1 MLLGVDAGSVAV
13 SLALLAGSRGL
24 VAWRY
29 AFHQGR
35 IRETLAGLL
44 QELSLAEPVVM
55 ACTAPGLLEGARVH
69 DGQLCQIAAARR
81 FHGKPAGLLVVGGE
95 RFALFHFQED
105 GGFRS
110 LRTNS
115 SCAAGTGSFLDQQAR
130 RLGLAGSAEL
140 AERAQASRGSPPV
153 IASRCSVFAK
163 TDLSH
168 AQASG
173 YSLEAICDG
182 LCLGLARNIADTVG
196 TGLRPPVVFAGGV
209 ARNPAVRRHLETLLG
224 CPLACDEQ
232 AHLYGAIGACL
243 LELEQEKPGEAGRP
257 VVVPAPSGR
266 RYFHAPLSLRLSSY
280 PDFGD
285 SQAGNFVP
293 RVVSGGPAV
302 EVELFQRPGSAGWNP
317 DGQGVLGVDIG
328 STSTKAVLVAPDRRV
343 LAGFYTRTAGRP
355 LLAVRAILE
364 ALAENLGEPR
374 LAAVGTTGAGRRF
387 VGQVIGADVMLNE
400 ITAHARAAVELEP
413 ATDTII
419 EIGGQD
425 SKFTTL
431 RDGQVTFAQ
440 MNTVCAA
447 GTGSF
452 LEEQAARLGVGLAE
466 YSRLAEGRPAPLASD
481 RCTVFMERD
490 INHLLADKYAVEE
503 ILAAAL
509 HSVCENYLLKV
520 ASTALI
526 GEAVCFQGATARNR
540 ALAAVFERR
549 LDRPI
554 YVSRYCHL
562 TGALGVALSLLES
575 PPEASRFRGIGLFRE
590 DIPVTGE
597 TCGLCSNHCRLSLAR
612 VQGSTVAFG
621 FQCGRDYQT
630 RHFVRRSTPGLNL
643 LEARAE
649 AVRAGTAKRARSG
662 PTPAPAKPAG
672 PLIGLPAALHLAEDL
687 KLWEAFF
694 SELGLP
700 TVASQADAQVVADGK
715 EVAGAEFCAPVA
727 ALHGHVRRLC
737 CDAVFLPVYLET
749 RRGEEDGRSPRAYC
763 YYTQFAPTVVSL
775 SRALHPGRPCLLP
788 LVDPARPR
796 RTAREL
802 HQVLAPLAP
811 QERGRGL
818 PPRAGGRP
826 LTLRRVAAAYRRACA
841 LQDRRREAL
850 RGKPADG
857 GLRVVLL
864 GRPYVVLDPA
874 MNKGIPDLFASL
886 GVRALFQDML
896 PAATGRSPQVRK
908 LLRELRPL
916 RRAFPWHYAGRI
928 LEAAAVAARTPG
940 LYPVF
945 LTSFK
950 CSPDSFLLEYFKRLL
965 DAHRKPYLVLQ
976 IDEHAS
982 NVGYETRIE
991 AGLHSFR
998 NHFAAVGRHAAAGG
1012 HSATEEA
1019 PVAEAAT
1026 AGAAGPGPP
1035 AAGALCACLPPVER
1049 RLAGRTLLLPN
1060 WDPLSLPLVA
1070 AALRRAGIDARVLEE
1085 EELLIRRA
1093 MRWNT
1098 GQCLPLN
1105 AIAEEA
1111 VQYVERHALDPTRT
1125 VLWLPRSTWT
1135 CNIPM
1140 FPHYIR
1146 SLLEHYGAAASGL
1159 SVYAGSLFHDDLAPA
1174 AALDTALAYCFGG
1187 LLRTLGC
1194 RIRPY
1199 EREAGQ
1205 TDRLLEESQRLFL
1218 EVFAGHHPR
1227 ERILAEV
1234 LERFEAVPCHSSE
1247 RRPQVAIFGDLYVR
1261 TNEVFNQ
1268 DLTRAVEQAGG
1279 EVVATPY
1286 SDYLRIVAESFFR
1299 KTLRDAHLL
1308 EWLRMQLLLAVGEAV
1323 ERRFG
1328 PAYARWVC
1336 PPSSFRNPK
1345 IEEDLARFH
1354 VKLEASGESYDNVLK
1369 ILHLKREFPDIALFV
1384 QASPAFCC
1392 PSLVTEAM
1400 GEHIERVTGVP
1411 VVSLTYDGT
1420 GTPQNDR
1427 ILPYLKYPRRG
1438 EPVPCRSCPQRAGR
1452 L

>member
-1 MLLGVDAGSVAV
+1 MMLLGVDAGSAAA
-13 SLALLAGSRGL
+13 SLALLEPPSRL

-44 QELSLAEPVVM
+44 EEMRLDEPVLT
-55 ACTAPGLLEGARVH
+55 ACTTPGLLEGALLC
-69 DGQLCQIAAARR
+69 DGQLCQIAAARH
-81 FHGKPAGLLVVGGE
+81 FHGRPAGLLVVGAE
-95 RFALFHFQED
+95 RFTLFHFQED
-105 GGFRS
+105 GSFRS

-140 AERAQASRGSPPV
+140 AERAQASRGSPPL

-209 ARNPAVRRHLETLLG
+209 ARNPAVRRHLERLLG
-224 CPLACDEQ
+224 CELACDEHP
-232 AHLYGAIGACL
+232 HLYGAIGACL
-243 LELEQEKPGEAGRP
+243 LSLGREREAEARRP
-257 VVVPAPSGR
+257 AVAPAACGK
-266 RYFHAPLSLRLSSY
+266 RYFHAPLRLSLSSY

-285 SQAGNFVP
+285 ARAAEFVP
-293 RVVSGGPAV
+293 REVQGGPAV
-302 EVELFQRPGSAGWNP
+302 EVELFRRDGW
-317 DGQGVLGVDIG
+317 DGACVLGLDVG
-328 STSTKAVLVAPDRRV
+328 STSTKAALVAPDHRL

-355 LLAVRAILE
+355 LVAVRAILE
-364 ALAENLGEPR
+364 ALAENLAEPK

-387 VGQVIGADVMLNE
+387 VGQVIGADAMLNE
-400 ITAHARAAVELEP
+400 ITAHAHAAVQLQP

-425 SKFTTL
+425 SKFTAL
-431 RDGQVTFAQ
+431 RDGRVTFAR

-452 LEEQAARLGVGLAE
+452 LEEQAARLGVSLSDYA
-466 YSRLAEGRPAPLASD
+466 RLAEGRPAPLASD

-490 INHLLADKYAVEE
+490 LNHLLAEKFEVEE

-520 ASTALI
+520 ASAALI
-526 GEAVCFQGATARNR
+526 GQAVCFQGATARNR
-540 ALAAVFERR
+540 ALVAVFERR
-549 LDRPI
+549 LGRPI

-575 PPEASRFRGIGLFRE
+575 PPEASRFRGIGLYRE
-590 DIPVTGE
+590 EIPVSGE
-597 TCGLCSNHCRLSLAR
+597 ICGLCANHCRLSLAR

-630 RHFVRRSTPGLNL
+630 QRFVRRSVPGLDL
-643 LEARAE
+643 KEARAD
-649 AVRAGTAKRARSG
+649 ALRAFTAPGRAQAAHCAPQMARCAAPVIG
-662 PTPAPAKPAG
+662 LHPTPCV
-672 PLIGLPAALHLAEDL
+672 GLPAALHLAEEL
-687 KLWEAFF
+687 PLWESFF
-694 SELGLP
+694 AELGLP
-700 TVASQADAQVVADGK
+700 TVAGKTEAQALAAGK
-715 EVAGAEFCAPVA
+715 EAAGAEFCAPVA
-727 ALHGHVRRLC
+727 ALHGQVRRLS
-737 CDAVFLPVYLET
+737 CDAVFLPVYLEAGGG
-749 RRGEEDGRSPRAYC
+749 RGTGRLPRACC

-775 SRALHPGRPCLLP
+775 SPAAGPQRPCLLP

-802 HQVLAPLAP
+802 HQVLAPLAS
-811 QERGRGL
+811 
-818 PPRAGGRP
+818 RAGGRA
-826 LTLRRVAAAYRRACA
+826 LTVRRVAAAYRRALA
-841 LQDRRREAL
+841 RQDLRRRAL
-850 RGKPADG
+850 RAQRRSCAPPAG
-857 GLRVVLL
+857 GMPAQAGEVQVEVVLL

-874 MNKGIPDLFASL
+874 MNKGIPELFASL
-886 GVRALFQDML
+886 GVRALYQDML
-896 PAATGRSPQVRK
+896 PAAATDSRRVRK

-916 RRAFPWHYAGRI
+916 RKAFPWYHAQRI
-928 LEAAAVAARTPG
+928 LEAAAAAARTPG
-940 LYPVF
+940 LYPVL

-950 CSPDSFLLEYFKRLL
+950 CSPDSFLVEYFQRLL
-965 DAHRKPYLVLQ
+965 EAHRKPYLVLQ

-998 NHFAAVGRHAAAGG
+998 NHAAAEAGCRAAGAAAAGAPAA
-1012 HSATEEA
+1012 SA
-1019 PVAEAAT
+1019 
-1026 AGAAGPGPP
+1026 
-1035 AAGALCACLPPVER
+1035 AAGAILPPVER
-1049 RLAGRTLLLPN
+1049 RLKGRTLLLPN

-1070 AALRRAGIDARVLEE
+1070 SALQRAGVDARVLEE
-1085 EELLIRRA
+1085 EELAIQRG

-1111 VQYVERHALDPTRT
+1111 AQYVQRHSLDPART
-1125 VLWLPRSTWT
+1125 VLWMPRSTWA

-1140 FPHYIR
+1140 FPHYLR
-1146 SLLEHYGAAASGL
+1146 TLLERYGPAARGL
-1159 SVYAGSLFHDDLAPA
+1159 SVYVGSLFHGDLARGV
-1174 AALDTALAYCFGG
+1174 ALEVALAYCFGG
-1187 LLRTLGC
+1187 LLRTLSC
-1194 RIRPY
+1194 RLRPY
-1199 EREAGQ
+1199 EREPGR
-1205 TDRLLEESQRLFL
+1205 TDQLLAESHGLFQA
-1218 EVFAGHHPR
+1218 VFRGELPR
-1227 ERILAEV
+1227 ERTLAEV
-1234 LERFEAVPCHSSE
+1234 LERFEAVPLDGSE

-1261 TNEVFNQ
+1261 TNDVFNQ
-1268 DLTRAVEQAGG
+1268 GLTRAVEQAGG

-1299 KTLRDAHLL
+1299 NALRNGRLV
-1308 EWLRMQLLLAVGEAV
+1308 EWLRMRLLMAVGEAV

-1336 PPSSFRNPK
+1336 PPASFHNPDL
-1345 IEEDLARFH
+1345 ESDLASFH

-1369 ILHLKREFPDIALFV
+1369 ILHLKRQFPDIALFV

-1400 GEHIERVTGVP
+1400 GAHIERVTGVP
-1411 VVSLTYDGT
+1411 VVSLSYDGT

-1427 ILPYLKYPRRG
+1427 ILPYLRYPRRG
-1438 EPVPCRSCPQRAGR
+1438 EGHHGAGCPRCGARG
-1452 L
+1452 

>member
-1 MLLGVDAGSVAV
+1 MMLLGVDVGSVAV
-13 SLALLAGSRGL
+13 SLALLDPAGELRS
-24 VAWRY
+24 WRY

-35 IRETLAGLL
+35 IRETLSGLL
-44 QELSLAEPVVM
+44 EELGPLEQVV
-55 ACTAPGLLEGARVH
+55 TASTGPGLLEGARVY

-95 RFALFHFQED
+95 RFTLFHFQED
-105 GGFRS
+105 GSFRG
-110 LRTNS
+110 LRSNS

-140 AERAQASRGSPPV
+140 AGLAQASRGDPPV

-168 AQASG
+168 AQAAG
-173 YSLEAICDG
+173 YNLEAICDG
-182 LCLGLARNIADTVG
+182 LCLGLARSIADTVG
-196 TGLRPPVVFAGGV
+196 TGLHPPVVFAGGV
-209 ARNPAVRRHLETLLG
+209 ARNPAVRRHLERLLG
-224 CPLACDEQ
+224 CALACDPQ

-243 LELEQEKPGEAGRP
+243 LELEQDCPAPPRRP
-257 VVVPAPSGR
+257 VVIPAHSGR
-266 RYFHAPLSLRLSSY
+266 RYFHAPLELRLSSY
-280 PDFGD
+280 PDFTD
-285 SQAGNFVP
+285 SRAGNFAP
-293 RVVSGGPAV
+293 RAVRGGPAV
-302 EVELFQRPGSAGWNP
+302 EVELFGRDGCASEAG
-317 DGQGVLGVDIG
+317 GVLGVDIG
-328 STSTKAVLVAPDRRV
+328 STSTKAVLLSPERRV

-364 ALAENLGEPR
+364 ALADSSGEASLA

-387 VGQVIGADVMLNE
+387 VGQVIGADAMLNE

-413 ATDTII
+413 STDTII

-425 SKFTTL
+425 SKFTAL

-452 LEEQAARLGVGLAE
+452 LEEQAARLGVGLTE

-490 INHLLADKYAVEE
+490 INQLLADKYAVEE

-520 ASTALI
+520 ASPALI
-526 GEAVCFQGATARNR
+526 GRAVCFQGATARNR
-540 ALAAVFERR
+540 ALAAVFERK
-549 LDRPI
+549 LGRPI

-562 TGALGVALSLLES
+562 TGALGVALSLLEA
-575 PPEASRFRGIGLFRE
+575 PPEASRFRGIGLYRE
-590 DIPVTGE
+590 DIPVTTE
-597 TCGLCSNHCRLSLAR
+597 TCRLCSNRCRLSLAQ

-630 RHFVRRSTPGLNL
+630 RHFVRRWAPGLDL
-643 LEARAE
+643 LEARAG
-649 AVRAGTAKRARSG
+649 AVRAGAAEHAAPG
-662 PTPAPAKPAG
+662 PAGEPAGASG

-687 KLWEAFF
+687 PLWEAFF
-694 SELGLP
+694 AEIGLP
-700 TVASQADAQVVADGK
+700 TVASRAEAQTLVDGK
-715 EVAGAEFCAPVA
+715 EAAGAEFCAPVA
-727 ALHGHVRRLC
+727 ALHGHVRRLS
-737 CDAVFLPVYLET
+737 CDAVFLPVYLEA
-749 RRGEEDGRSPRAYC
+749 RGAGGGRSPRAYC

-775 SRALHPGRPCLLP
+775 SRALPADRPCLLP
-788 LVDPARPR
+788 LVDPSRPR

-802 HQVLAPLAP
+802 LRSLAPLAP
-811 QERGRGL
+811 QERGRQL
-818 PPRAGGRP
+818 PLRAGGRP
-826 LTLRRVAAAYRRACA
+826 LTLRRIAAAYRRACA
-841 LQDRRREAL
+841 LQDRRRRAL
-850 RGKPADG
+850 HEQAWEKAGSAG
-857 GLRVVLL
+857 EIRVVLL
-864 GRPYVVLDPA
+864 GRPYVVLDPGL
-874 MNKGIPDLFASL
+874 NKGIPDLFASL
-886 GVRALFQDML
+886 GIRTLFQDML
-896 PAATGRSPQVRK
+896 PASAAARPEVRK
-908 LLRELRPL
+908 LLGELRPL
-916 RRAFPWHYAGRI
+916 RRALPWHYAARI
-928 LEAAAVAARTPG
+928 LETAAVAARTPG

-950 CSPDSFLLEYFKRLL
+950 CSPDSFLLEYFRRLM

-998 NHFAAVGRHAAAGG
+998 NHAAG
-1012 HSATEEA
+1012 ELA
-1019 PVAEAAT
+1019 PRPRPPGAGVA
-1026 AGAAGPGPP
+1026 GDP
-1035 AAGALCACLPPVER
+1035 LPPVRR
-1049 RLAGRTLLLPN
+1049 RLQGRTLLLPN

-1070 AALRRAGIDARVLEE
+1070 AVLQRAGFDARVLEE
-1085 EELLIRRA
+1085 EELTIRRG

-1105 AIAEEA
+1105 TIAEEA
-1111 VQYVERHALDPTRT
+1111 VQFVRRHALDPART

-1140 FPHYIR
+1140 FPYYIR
-1146 SLLEHYGAAASGL
+1146 TLLERYGEEARGL
-1159 SVYAGSLFHDDLAPA
+1159 SVYAGTLFHSEMAPGLALQA
-1174 AALDTALAYCFGG
+1174 ALAYCFGG
-1187 LLRTLGC
+1187 LLRTLSC
-1194 RIRPY
+1194 RFRPY
-1199 EREAGQ
+1199 EREPGR
-1205 TDRLLEESQRLFL
+1205 TDRLLAESHRLFQ
-1218 EVFAGHHPR
+1218 EVFAGRLPR
-1227 ERILAEV
+1227 ERTLAEV
-1234 LERFEAVPCHSSE
+1234 LERFEALPVHNGA

-1261 TNEVFNQ
+1261 TNDVFNQ
-1268 DLTRAVEQAGG
+1268 GLARAVEQAGG

-1299 KTLRDAHLL
+1299 KARRDGHLL
-1308 EWLRMQLLLAVGEAV
+1308 EWLQMQLLLAVGEAA

-1336 PPSSFRNPK
+1336 PPASFRNPALEK
-1345 IEEDLARFH
+1345 DLAGFH
-1354 VKLEASGESYDNVLK
+1354 VKLEGSVESYDNILK
-1369 ILHLKREFPDIALFV
+1369 IMHLKRQFPDLALFV

-1400 GEHIERVTGVP
+1400 GEHIERITGVP

-1420 GTPQNDR
+1420 GAPQNDR
-1427 ILPYLKYPRRG
+1427 ILPYLKYPRYSSGHPR
-1438 EPVPCRSCPQRAGR
+1438 RA
-1452 L
+1452 

>member
-1 MLLGVDAGSVAV
+1 MMLLGVDAGSVAV
-13 SLALLAGSRGL
+13 SLALLSGSREL

-44 QELSLAEPVVM
+44 QELSLAEPVVL

-105 GGFRS
+105 GGFRG

-224 CPLACDEQ
+224 CPLSCDGQ

-243 LELEQEKPGEAGRP
+243 LELEQERLGEARRP

-266 RYFHAPLSLRLSSY
+266 RYFHAPLHLSLSSY
-280 PDFGD
+280 PDFAD
-285 SQAGNFVP
+285 SQARVFEP

-302 EVELFQRPGSAGWNP
+302 EVELFQLNSRRDL

-364 ALAENLGEPR
+364 ALAESLGRSGMPVEPR
-374 LAAVGTTGAGRRF
+374 LASVGTTGAGRRF
-387 VGQVIGADVMLNE
+387 VGQVIGADAMLNE

-431 RDGQVTFAQ
+431 RNGQVTFAQ

-526 GEAVCFQGATARNR
+526 GKAVCFQGATARNR

-575 PPEASRFRGIGLFRE
+575 PPEASRFRGIGLYRE

-630 RHFVRRSTPGLNL
+630 RHFVRRSAPGLNL

-649 AVRAGTAKRARSG
+649 AVRAGAAKRAAPG
-662 PTPAPAKPAG
+662 PAPAPAKPAG

-687 KLWEAFF
+687 PLWEAFF
-694 SELGLP
+694 AELGLP
-700 TVASQADAQVVADGK
+700 TVTSKADAQVVADGK

-727 ALHGHVRRLC
+727 ALHGHVRRLS
-737 CDAVFLPVYLET
+737 CDAVFLPVYLEA
-749 RRGEEDGRSPRAYC
+749 RREAGRRPLPARLLLLHPVRAHRGVPVAGAAPGPALPAAPGGSGPPAPHRPRA
-763 YYTQFAPTVVSL
+763 A
-775 SRALHPGRPCLLP
+775 
-788 LVDPARPR
+788 AR
-796 RTAREL
+796 
-802 HQVLAPLAP
+802 LAPLAA
-811 QERGRGL
+811 G
-818 PPRAGGRP
+818 AGGRP
-826 LTLRRVAAAYRRACA
+826 LTLRRVVAAYRRACA
-841 LQDRRREAL
+841 LQDRRR
-850 RGKPADG
+850 R
-857 GLRVVLL
+857 
-864 GRPYVVLDPA
+864 
-874 MNKGIPDLFASL
+874 
-886 GVRALFQDML
+886 
-896 PAATGRSPQVRK
+896 
-908 LLRELRPL
+908 
-916 RRAFPWHYAGRI
+916 
-928 LEAAAVAARTPG
+928 
-940 LYPVF
+940 
-945 LTSFK
+945 
-950 CSPDSFLLEYFKRLL
+950 
-965 DAHRKPYLVLQ
+965 
-976 IDEHAS
+976 
-982 NVGYETRIE
+982 
-991 AGLHSFR
+991 
-998 NHFAAVGRHAAAGG
+998 
-1012 HSATEEA
+1012 
-1019 PVAEAAT
+1019 
-1026 AGAAGPGPP
+1026 
-1035 AAGALCACLPPVER
+1035 
-1049 RLAGRTLLLPN
+1049 
-1060 WDPLSLPLVA
+1060 
-1070 AALRRAGIDARVLEE
+1070 ALRRR
-1085 EELLIRRA
+1085 
-1093 MRWNT
+1093 
-1098 GQCLPLN
+1098 P
-1105 AIAEEA
+1105 
-1111 VQYVERHALDPTRT
+1111 
-1125 VLWLPRSTWT
+1125 
-1135 CNIPM
+1135 
-1140 FPHYIR
+1140 
-1146 SLLEHYGAAASGL
+1146 
-1159 SVYAGSLFHDDLAPA
+1159 
-1174 AALDTALAYCFGG
+1174 
-1187 LLRTLGC
+1187 GC
-1194 RIRPY
+1194 RPGGESGWSCSGGPTWCWIRP
-1199 EREAGQ
+1199 
-1205 TDRLLEESQRLFL
+1205 
-1218 EVFAGHHPR
+1218 
-1227 ERILAEV
+1227 
-1234 LERFEAVPCHSSE
+1234 
-1247 RRPQVAIFGDLYVR
+1247 
-1261 TNEVFNQ
+1261 
-1268 DLTRAVEQAGG
+1268 
-1279 EVVATPY
+1279 
-1286 SDYLRIVAESFFR
+1286 
-1299 KTLRDAHLL
+1299 
-1308 EWLRMQLLLAVGEAV
+1308 
-1323 ERRFG
+1323 
-1328 PAYARWVC
+1328 
-1336 PPSSFRNPK
+1336 
-1345 IEEDLARFH
+1345 
-1354 VKLEASGESYDNVLK
+1354 
-1369 ILHLKREFPDIALFV
+1369 
-1384 QASPAFCC
+1384 
-1392 PSLVTEAM
+1392 
-1400 GEHIERVTGVP
+1400 
-1411 VVSLTYDGT
+1411 
-1420 GTPQNDR
+1420 
-1427 ILPYLKYPRRG
+1427 
-1438 EPVPCRSCPQRAGR
+1438 
-1452 L
+1452 